1 MFDTLPDFV
10 IIMVMGFP
18 MLLFTVFP
26 ALKFGDFLEERYS
39 IDEKKKRTV
48 VVVTTIVVTLALS
61 SILFYA

>member
-1 MFDTLPDFV
+1 MSENVPDFV

-26 ALKFGDFLEERYS
+26 ALKLGDYLEERYN
-39 IDEKKKRTV
+39 IDEGKKRAV
-48 VVVTTIVVTLALS
+48 VIGTTIVVTLLLS